1 MQLLERV
8 EKYYFEEEAEAEQF
22 IESQKETDGELI
34 DRKLSVKE
42 TSKEFYVIVT
52 LKKRFK
58 TLAEAKES

>member
-8 EKYYFEEEAEAEQF
+8 EKYYFTEEAEAEQF
-22 IESQKETDGELI
+22 IESQKETEGELI

-52 LKKRFK
+52 LKKRFQ